1 MTDYVK
7 ASINSA
13 CDSVPEYSSSVCVSN
28 PNYLSSD
35 SNYFLITPHNSRG
48 GVARSFVQSNNQL
61 EGGISGC
68 GGLVYPTFYIK
79 PNITLSG
86 AGLKSDTYVIYEYVD
101 SENDSTPTPDTNTP
115 SQVVE
120 VLSTSAYVSLIISV
134 AGIVLVVLAIGIIYF
149 TSKKKKLIKNNLSN
163 FVCNTI
169 F

>member
-1 MTDYVK
+1 M
-7 ASINSA
+7 
-13 CDSVPEYSSSVCVSN
+13 
-28 PNYLSSD
+28 
-35 SNYFLITPHNSRG
+35 
-48 GVARSFVQSNNQL
+48 
-61 EGGISGC
+61 
-68 GGLVYPTFYIK
+68 
-79 PNITLSG
+79 SG

-120 VLSTSAYVSLIISV
+120 VISTSAYVSLIISV

-149 TSKKKKLIKNNLSN
+149 TSKKKKLIKINLSN

>member
-13 CDSVPEYSSSVCVSN
+13 CDSVPEYSSSACVSN

-61 EGGISGC
+61 EGGISG
-68 GGLVYPTFYIK
+68 G
-79 PNITLSG
+79 TLSG

-149 TSKKKKLIKNNLSN
+149 TSKKKKLIKINLSN

>member
-13 CDSVPEYSSSVCVSN
+13 CDSVPEYSSSACVSN

-61 EGGISGC
+61 EGGISGG

-101 SENDSTPTPDTNTP
+101 S
-115 SQVVE
+115 VF
-120 VLSTSAYVSLIISV
+120 LHLHMFH
-134 AGIVLVVLAIGIIYF
+134 L
-149 TSKKKKLIKNNLSN
+149 
-163 FVCNTI
+163 
-169 F
+169 